1 MCCDCTVTDRYKYI
15 YVVEM
20 SCIDVGLCIIPP
32 LSTPSIRHKDDILI
46 HTQKFIPKMMKN
58 VCITLYVWGT
68 MVTVRVDIHR
78 VPTFTTRVGH
88 YVTLVTSINSPTMVT
103 FCVDVPWLPSVHHP
117 CQALCDLGYHPV
129 HPLSHTLVTGCV
141 DVYLGYRGSL
151 PRDLGYPS
159 ALLSTPTRDTLC

>member
-1 MCCDCTVTDRYKYI
+1 
-15 YVVEM
+15 
-20 SCIDVGLCIIPP
+20 
-32 LSTPSIRHKDDILI
+32 
-46 HTQKFIPKMMKN
+46 MKN

-78 VPTFTTRVGH
+78 VPSFTTRVGH

-159 ALLSTPTRDTLC
+159 ALLSTPTRDTFVLMYTLVTTAHYLVTLGTP